1 MKKIVT
7 MILAIMMLTV
17 GILEIP
23 VKAATRNI
31 ANGSVDFQRGDAQIT
46 ITGNEGQSLAGK
58 KFQIYRLFDAEN
70 AVNEESINY
79 KFNPDFK
86 IALQT
91 IVGERLGK
99 GDTDDVT
106 EYEVIDYI
114 QSINT
119 NQVEGAKVSQTEEG
133 RYSEFRYFMEE
144 LRDEIVSRGIE
155 GDVVEVESVSA
166 YNSITVK
173 GLEYGY
179 YVIDEITQA
188 SATHQ
193 AVSLCMVNTANQNA
207 NVSIKSDYP
216 TVTNKIQED
225 DNQERI
231 GNVGWNDIAD
241 YEIGQDVPYKMEAKI
256 PNLNGYHTYYWA
268 FHGNM
273 DKALT
278 LQEHTIQIVLSGTVG
293 DAEKQYTLL
302 ETEFHLTTDSVDNTF
317 KIEIED
323 IKGIIDREYA
333 CQNKNNENVY
343 GQKVTVTYKA
353 TLNDSAALDLGRP
366 GFENDARVEF
376 SNNPN
381 QGAESQTGYTPW
393 DTVVCYSYQ
402 LNGLKI
408 NNYGTPLENAVFRLY
423 QDEACEQEVFVQS
436 MQGGYQIVHAD
447 ALGDMSTE
455 ENKGMTSNSKGEFKV
470 YGLDSG
476 TYYLKEVSAPA
487 GYRPLLDPIKIQVEA
502 AMTEERNSYIK
513 GEGISDDILTLSAKA
528 NIKTFTAGSYTEKEI
543 VLDVDQEE
551 GSMNLSVVNEVG
563 KKLPITGSQMMMIL
577 VAASVTLMFVSMR
590 KGKKKHE

>member
-1 MKKIVT
+1 
-7 MILAIMMLTV
+7 MMLTV
-17 GILEIP
+17 SVLGAP
-23 VKAATRNI
+23 VKAATINVT
-31 ANGSVDFQRGDAQIT
+31 NGSVDFGRGDAQIT
-46 ITGNEGQSLAGK
+46 IAGNEGQSLAGK
-58 KFQIYRLFDAEN
+58 KFQVYRLFDAEN

-91 IVGERLGK
+91 IVGEQLGK
-99 GDTDDVT
+99 KVTEDVT

-114 QSINT
+114 QSINK

-133 RYSEFRYFMEE
+133 RYSEFRYFMED
-144 LRDEIVSRGIE
+144 LRNEIVSRGIE
-155 GDVVEVESVSA
+155 GDVVEVKSTSD

-216 TVTNKIQED
+216 TVINKIQED
-225 DNQERI
+225 DNQEQI
-231 GNVGWNDIAD
+231 GNAGWNDIAD
-241 YEIGQDVPYKMEAKI
+241 YEIGQDVPYKMESRI
-256 PNLNGYHTYYWA
+256 PNMNGYHTYYWA
-268 FHGNM
+268 FHVNM

-278 LQEHTIQIVLSGTVG
+278 LQEQTIQIVLSGTV
-293 DAEKQYTLL
+293 DDTEKQYTLL

-323 IKGIIDREYA
+323 MKGIIDREFA
-333 CQNKNNENVY
+333 CEDKNNENIY
-343 GQKVTVTYKA
+343 GQKVTVNYKT

-381 QGAESQTGYTPW
+381 QGAESQTGFTPW

-402 LNGLKI
+402 LNGLKV

-423 QDEACEQEVFVQS
+423 QDEACEQEVFVQPV
-436 MQGGYQIVHAD
+436 QGGYQIVHAD
-447 ALGDMSTE
+447 ALGNMSVE
-455 ENKGMTSNSKGEFKV
+455 ENKGMTSDSKGEFKV

-487 GYRPLLDPIKIQVEA
+487 GYRPLLEPIKIQVEPVV
-502 AMTEERNSYIK
+502 TEKRNSYIK

-528 NIKTFTAGSYTEKEI
+528 NTKTFIAGSYTEKEV

-577 VAASVTLMFVSMR
+577 AVAGATLMLVAVR